1 MDGLEQFGIQI
12 IQGLQLLSPA
22 LDGLMGFFTFLGTIQ
37 FYLILI
43 PFLYWNVDTR
53 LGLRVLLLLVG
64 SGVATDYLKQ
74 LVHLPR
80 PYWVGGV
87 RRLSTEL
94 SYGIPSGHASG
105 SLAIGAL
112 LAARFRQRWLWGG
125 LAALI
130 FFIGLSRMYLGVH
143 FPHDVVAGWALG
155 LASAYLFLEA
165 GQWVEPWLRARSERA
180 QLSPAFG
187 ASFVILPGAV
197 LVQAVISGSPDPGG
211 RPVFSAP
218 ACVLCAAS
226 TGAGALLGG
235 SVGYVH
241 MRRRA
246 PFRTDGVWAQRLARF
261 ALGAVGTFLVLEAL
275 DGLFALLAEDE
286 TLLGYLLRYV
296 RYALTTYYATFGAPA
311 LFLRLKLAQPESA
324 IGSAP

>member
-53 LGLRVLLLLVG
+53 LGLRVLFLLVG
-64 SGVATDYLKQ
+64 SGVGTDYLKQ
-74 LVHLPR
+74 LMHLPR

-155 LASAYLFLEA
+155 LASAYLFVKAEM
-165 GQWVEPWLRARSERA
+165 WVAPWLRARSEWA
-180 QLSPAFG
+180 QLALAFG
-187 ASFVILPGAV
+187 ASVVIILGAL
-197 LVQAVISGSPDPGG
+197 LVQALISGSPDPAGWAA
-211 RPVFSAP
+211 FSRQARSISP
-218 ACVLCAAS
+218 YF
-226 TGAGALLGG
+226 TGAGTLLGG
-235 SVGYVH
+235 SAGYVH

-246 PFRTDGVWAQRLARF
+246 PFRTDGAWARRLARF

-296 RYALTTYYATFGAPA
+296 RYAATAYYATFGAPA
-311 LFLRLKLAQPESA
+311 LFLRLKLAQPEIA
-324 IGSAP
+324 NGHTA